1 MACARWWHSIRCHRL
16 AQISSPKRP
25 TPVGRFSFVITV
37 SPSHLKQALTGALP
51 DLSCTRSVR
60 PAHTLH
66 PSLETSGIRTY
77 GGTINN
83 SPPVTASAA
92 LSLRAVCLEHRR
104 AIKRPVQTSH
114 RRKDKRGQ
122 RPLSDFEQ
130 ASDGQKFFPI
140 DNMNKVLS
148 KVLFCFLTNV
158 PRLPSPS
165 P

>member
-25 TPVGRFSFVITV
+25 TPVGRFAFVLTA
-37 SPSHLKQALTGALP
+37 SPCLPKQALTGALP
-51 DLSCTRSVR
+51 DLRCTRLVL
-60 PAHTLH
+60 PAHPGH